1 VARFIKVTAWI
12 FGSLV
17 AAIVVYLLAF
27 FLVPYMQAP
36 DFLNREE
43 ATLLLS
49 SELAHYR
56 TKTYQQ
62 ISELVDMQE
71 IREVAGKSGAVYTVE
86 VSAYWDDEPNQDI
99 RVIASISDGGK
110 SAYVPMTD
118 DFILSPTG
126 RFVGE

>member
-1 VARFIKVTAWI
+1 M
-12 FGSLV
+12 L
-17 AAIVVYLLAF
+17 
-27 FLVPYMQAP
+27 AP

-49 SELAHYR
+49 SELALYR
-56 TKTYQQ
+56 AMTHQQ
-62 ISELVDMQE
+62 LSELVDMQE
-71 IREVAGKSGAVYTVE
+71 IREVAGKSGAVYTIE
-86 VSAYWDDEPNQDI
+86 VSSYWDDEPNQAI

-126 RFVGE
+126 QFVGE